1 MRVLQMSP
9 GRCVQLV
16 EFGGAGQAHLEHL
29 RPHGADQVGADSPAG
44 VAGRVHL
51 HPGFYLDIV

>member
-1 MRVLQMSP
+1 MSP